1 MELHGWMVLTSML
14 MRATCRWQRY
24 VSIAGS
30 AAPTSTTSSIT
41 GSVTSGSKPC
51 GPWIREVAILFA
63 SGGSVRH
70 LQKTVAAPGPICSG
84 LTGTMSPFEAMAAV
98 ATALDRLLKADDQ
111 TTIRQVIGDPET
123 FRQAVAQL
131 DVYLQCRP
139 DHFDRRA
146 VNARLRALSQPE
158 GTSS

>member
-1 MELHGWMVLTSML
+1 
-14 MRATCRWQRY
+14 
-24 VSIAGS
+24 
-30 AAPTSTTSSIT
+30 
-41 GSVTSGSKPC
+41 
-51 GPWIREVAILFA
+51 
-63 SGGSVRH
+63 
-70 LQKTVAAPGPICSG
+70 
-84 LTGTMSPFEAMAAV
+84 MAAV